1 MRKISIRS
9 LSTFLVTAAIALI
22 SACHSAERLSIGAA
36 TANQDMSEVKII
48 TLDPGH
54 FHAALVQKEMY
65 PGVSPKV
72 HIYAPLG
79 FDLTEHLDR
88 IARFNQREQNPTK
101 WELEIHTGPNSLE
114 RMLREKPGNVVV
126 ISGRNKGK
134 IERIKAA
141 VDAGFNV
148 LVDKPWIIK
157 TGDFPELEATFNAA
171 GNKLIAYDIMTERY
185 EITTIL
191 QKELLHT
198 PEVLGEMV
206 KGSPQDPAV
215 YFESVH
221 NILKVVAGA
230 ANIRPAWFFDV
241 AQQGEGVADV
251 GTHLV
256 DLAQW
261 MLFPEQSI
269 DYRRDINVLAAK
281 RWPTVLTLDQFKRV
295 TNEPKFPDYL
305 TASLKND
312 RLEYFCNGSMTYTL
326 RGVHT
331 KLDVLWNYEAPP
343 GGGDTHTAIF
353 KGTKARLEIRQGKE
367 ESWKPELYVIPNS
380 SAGGNE
386 ILSALKKKVE
396 SLQSKYPGIGIEE
409 KGERI
414 KIVIPDKYRDGH
426 EAHFAEV
433 TRRFLEYLR
442 NPAVMPSWER
452 SNMLAKYYTT
462 TKGLELSY
470 GSIQ

>member
-1 MRKISIRS
+1 
-9 LSTFLVTAAIALI
+9 
-22 SACHSAERLSIGAA
+22 
-36 TANQDMSEVKII
+36 
-48 TLDPGH
+48 
-54 FHAALVQKEMY
+54 
-65 PGVSPKV
+65 
-72 HIYAPLG
+72 
-79 FDLTEHLDR
+79 
-88 IARFNQREQNPTK
+88 
-101 WELEIHTGPNSLE
+101 
-114 RMLREKPGNVVV
+114 
-126 ISGRNKGK
+126 
-134 IERIKAA
+134 
-141 VDAGFNV
+141 
-148 LVDKPWIIK
+148 
-157 TGDFPELEATFNAA
+157 
-171 GNKLIAYDIMTERY
+171 
-185 EITTIL
+185 
-191 QKELLHT
+191 HT
-198 PEVLGEMV
+198 PEVFGEIV
-206 KGSPQDPAV
+206 KGSQQDPAV

-230 ANIRPAWFFDV
+230 PNIRPAWFFDV

-269 DYRRDINVLAAK
+269 DYRRDISVLAAR

-305 TASLKND
+305 KASLKND

-331 KLDVLWNYEAPP
+331 KLDVLWNYEAPE
-343 GGGDTHTAIF
+343 GGGDMHTAIF

-367 ESWKPELYVIPNS
+367 EGWKPELYVIPNS
-380 SAGGNE
+380 SAGGTE
-386 ILSALKKKVE
+386 ILSALKKKVVA
-396 SLQSKYPGIGIEE
+396 LQSKYPGIGIEE
-409 KGERI
+409 NGERI

-442 NPAVMPSWER
+442 NPAVMPSWEK